1 MKKKKILQRAVTYY
15 RSHMWC
21 SLLVSIFGMIFI
33 IALILLGYMKSK
45 YYQYL
50 LDTTYESEKVMIESV
65 KKNIENQMESF
76 IDLGQILQWR
86 TGLYRKLKT
95 MYRQERP
102 ISMLLS

>member
-65 KKNIENQMESF
+65 KKILKIRWSPLL
-76 IDLGQILQWR
+76 IWGQILQWR

>member
-65 KKNIENQMESF
+65 NKNIENQMESF
-76 IDLGQILQWR
+76 IDLGANIAVEV
-86 TGLYRKLKT
+86 
-95 MYRQERP
+95 MYRQGKP
-102 ISMLLS
+102 IRMLLS